1 MNKLNIVEELKAK
14 RDFENKVILEV
25 EKVSEVDQVFDIQKK
40 LDKQVALI
48 KTLKSELSEKMTI
61 VEASLPKEVYEYLFG
76 TSKTSVR
83 NTSKGTTKK
92 EIALRVINGE
102 KLSEV
107 AASLY
112 PDREAKDRNY
122 LAYRHL
128 LECEKDGLIKIV
140 EKAVAV
146 NQYSTVKV
154 EKVVDF

>member
-1 MNKLNIVEELKAK
+1 MNTLNKLEQMKAN
-14 RDFENKVILEV
+14 RALEDKVIAEV
-25 EKVSEVDQVFDIQKK
+25 EKVLEVDQVFDLQKK
-40 LDKQVALI
+40 IEKQVALI
-48 KTLKSELSEKMTI
+48 KTLNSELSEKMT
-61 VEASLPKEVYEYLFG
+61 VVQPLLSKDVYEFLFG
-76 TSKTSVR
+76 TPKTSVR

-107 AASLY
+107 AADLY

-140 EKAVAV
+140 GKASAKDD
-146 NQYSTVKV
+146 YSTVKI